1 MAAPSFLSDCNAL
14 DDVATCGH
22 IGAIMK
28 SVSIRDAKNRLTEL
42 AREVE
47 EGETIVVTRS
57 GRPVFDLVPHK
68 KQGGLNLAAGKTYL
82 RSKGIK
88 NPVPYIAEDF
98 DEPLP
103 EDFLLRRLS

>member
-1 MAAPSFLSDCNAL
+1 
-14 DDVATCGH
+14 
-22 IGAIMK
+22 MK

-57 GRPVFDLVPHK
+57 GRPVLDLVPHK
-68 KQGGLNLAAGKTYL
+68 KHGGLNLAAGKAYL

-98 DEPLP
+98 DAPLP
-103 EDFLLRRLS
+103 EDFLLRGGSSTR